1 MAVLLGVWLVVSF
14 CFVVFSFGLT
24 DPNLVLSSWQPY
36 WQFQQWSWQT
46 FFLNR
51 EVLVVTYVLLLV
63 ALFSVYFLLVRAVR
77 LGQLQRR
84 QLLALCVGS
93 VVMFSLSY
101 NALSHDIFNYMFN
114 ARMVVKYDVNPHVTT
129 ALWFPYDPWTRF
141 MHNTHTTAPYGYLW
155 TGISVVVYQL
165 GMGKFLVTWL
175 LFKGMGVISYLL
187 LLWVYVRLYGRQHAI
202 APQTLA
208 VLFLNP
214 LVLIEVASS
223 AHNDLWMLV
232 PALVSFWMLMK
243 PKLTTKTLVLAGSLL
258 LLSLLVKVATVV
270 LVPLWLLL
278 VIVKLKIV
286 QRLPKVFQK
295 MSTQIVAF
303 WPDWASLVLFVP
315 LLTERSQYFHPWY
328 LLWSLVWLPLLRW
341 QPWKIFL
348 LALSMSSLLRYVPW
362 LWAGGFPPEVLLQQ
376 KLTTWLPAVLV
387 TIGVL
392 GMRKRQQQRKLA

>member
-1 MAVLLGVWLVVSF
+1 M
-14 CFVVFSFGLT
+14 
-24 DPNLVLSSWQPY
+24 
-36 WQFQQWSWQT
+36 
-46 FFLNR
+46 
-51 EVLVVTYVLLLV
+51 
-63 ALFSVYFLLVRAVR
+63 YFLLVRAVR
-77 LGQLQRR
+77 LSQLQRR
-84 QLLALCVGS
+84 QLLALCIGS

-114 ARMVVKYDVNPHVTT
+114 ARMVVKYDVNPHETT

-155 TGISVVVYQL
+155 TGMSVVVYLL

-175 LFKGMGVISYLL
+175 LFKGMGVLSYLL
-187 LLWVYVRLYGRQHAI
+187 LLWVYVRLYGKEHAI

-232 PALVSFWMLMK
+232 PALVSFWMLTK
-243 PKLTTKTLVLAGSLL
+243 PKLTTKTLVLAGSFL
-258 LLSLLVKVATVV
+258 LLSILIKVATIV
-270 LVPLWLLL
+270 LLPLWLVL

-286 QRLPKVFQK
+286 HRLPKVFQK
-295 MSTQIVAF
+295 MSTQIVAY
-303 WPDWASLVLFVP
+303 WPDWASVVLFVP

-328 LLWSLVWLPLLRW
+328 LLWSLVWLPLVRW
-341 QPWKIFL
+341 QLWKVFL
-348 LALSMSSLLRYVPW
+348 LALSVSSLLRYVPW

-392 GMRKRQQQRKLA
+392 GMRLRKRQQQRKLS